1 VTVLTLPH
9 HHGADLAVECV
20 AALPSYHP
28 WQVRYAIPFG
38 LNVENQGGEGTEKGQ
53 VVGAACNPS
62 PSPNPSP
69 CPNPC
74 PNPSPN
80 PSPAPTPNPTP
91 APAPAPT
98 PTLTLASLP

>member
-1 VTVLTLPH
+1 MTVLTLPH

-53 VVGAACNPS
+53 VAGAVRVRTRLIGVRAR
-62 PSPNPSP
+62 
-69 CPNPC
+69 
-74 PNPSPN
+74 
-80 PSPAPTPNPTP
+80 AR
-91 APAPAPT
+91 
-98 PTLTLASLP
+98 